1 MNVVGRC
8 WRQSLLPSARVVSMQ
23 NRKADSVLRS
33 SVHRQPGLRR
43 RDMRYRLFRTLI
55 SFLYAIIIAL
65 LTQPDASAQAPLEKL
80 RIAYTVIAPTQ
91 ASVWTAK
98 EMGYHAKHGLDVEL
112 VLLVGAPLA
121 VAALVGGETPIVHT
135 GASAVITSNL
145 AGSGAVIIA
154 GAANRFPYVLFV
166 TDQIKTVEELKGKK
180 FGVSR
185 IGSADNAAA
194 ATILDKF
201 GIQESDVTYVQAG
214 SIPARLAAMQ
224 TNALQA
230 TLLQAP
236 ETLKAKKLGLR
247 ALLDFTKLDVEW
259 QQNGVATTRDYIKKK
274 PDTVRRFM
282 RAYVEAVHYNLT
294 NPKGAQKILQ
304 KYLAIKN
311 DKSIEE
317 AYNEIVLKLTRRVPY
332 PTEPGIQLFLDQ
344 LKAKNPKAGQVK
356 PSEFTDISF
365 LKDLESSGY
374 IDRLYR

>member
-1 MNVVGRC
+1 MTTR
-8 WRQSLLPSARVVSMQ
+8 WL
-23 NRKADSVLRS
+23 
-33 SVHRQPGLRR
+33 
-43 RDMRYRLFRTLI
+43 RTLI
-55 SFLYAIIIAL
+55 SLICTVVVVSLAQPYAA
-65 LTQPDASAQAPLEKL
+65 AQGPLEKL
-80 RIAYTVIAPTQ
+80 RVAYTVIAPTQ
-91 ASVWTAK
+91 ANVWTAK
-98 EMGYHAKHGLDVEL
+98 EMGYYAKHGLDVEL

-121 VAALVGGETPIVHT
+121 VAALVGGETPIVHA

-166 TDQIKTVEELKGKK
+166 TDQIKKVEELKGKK

-194 ATILDKF
+194 ATVLDRY
-201 GIQESDVTYVQAG
+201 GIKETDVTYVQAG

-236 ETLKAKKLGLR
+236 ETLKAKELGLR

-294 NPKGAQKILQ
+294 NPTGAQRILQ
-304 KYLAIKN
+304 KYLAIKD

-317 AYNEIVLKLTRRVPY
+317 AYNEIVVKLTRRVPY
-332 PTEPGIQLFLDQ
+332 PTEPGIQLFLNQ
-344 LKAKNPKAGQVK
+344 LKTKNPKAGQVK

-365 LKDLESSGY
+365 LKELESSGY
-374 IDRLYR
+374 IDRLYK

>member
-1 MNVVGRC
+1 MTTR
-8 WRQSLLPSARVVSMQ
+8 WL
-23 NRKADSVLRS
+23 
-33 SVHRQPGLRR
+33 
-43 RDMRYRLFRTLI
+43 RTLI
-55 SFLYAIIIAL
+55 SLICTVVAVSLAQPYAA
-65 LTQPDASAQAPLEKL
+65 AQGPLEKL
-80 RIAYTVIAPTQ
+80 RVAYTVIAPTQ
-91 ASVWTAK
+91 ANVWTAK
-98 EMGYHAKHGLDVEL
+98 EMGYYAKHGLDVEL

-121 VAALVGGETPIVHT
+121 VAALVGGETPIVHA

-166 TDQIKTVEELKGKK
+166 TDQIKKVEELKGKK

-194 ATILDKF
+194 ATVLDRY
-201 GIQESDVTYVQAG
+201 GIKETDVTYVQAG

-236 ETLKAKKLGLR
+236 ETLKAKELGLR
-247 ALLDFTKLDVEW
+247 ALLDFAKLDVEW

-294 NPKGAQKILQ
+294 NPTGAQRILQ
-304 KYLAIKN
+304 KYLAIKD

-317 AYNEIVLKLTRRVPY
+317 AYNEIVVKLTRRVPY
-332 PTEPGIQLFLDQ
+332 PTEPGIQLFLNQ
-344 LKAKNPKAGQVK
+344 LKTKNPKAGQVK

-365 LKDLESSGY
+365 LKELESSGY
-374 IDRLYR
+374 IDRLYK

>member
-1 MNVVGRC
+1 
-8 WRQSLLPSARVVSMQ
+8 
-23 NRKADSVLRS
+23 
-33 SVHRQPGLRR
+33 
-43 RDMRYRLFRTLI
+43 
-55 SFLYAIIIAL
+55 
-65 LTQPDASAQAPLEKL
+65 
-80 RIAYTVIAPTQ
+80 
-91 ASVWTAK
+91 
-98 EMGYHAKHGLDVEL
+98 
-112 VLLVGAPLA
+112 
-121 VAALVGGETPIVHT
+121 
-135 GASAVITSNL
+135 VITSNL

-166 TDQIKTVEELKGKK
+166 TEEIKKLEELKGKK

-194 ATILDKF
+194 VTVLDKF
-201 GIQESDVTYVQAG
+201 GIKESDVTYVQAG

-236 ETLKAKKLGLR
+236 ETLKAKELGLR

-274 PDTVRRFM
+274 PDTVHRFM

-294 NPKGAQKILQ
+294 NPKGAQRILQ
-304 KYLAIKN
+304 KYLAIKD

-332 PTEPGIQLFLDQ
+332 PTESGIQLFLDQ
-344 LKAKNPKAGQVK
+344 LKAKNPRAGQVK
-356 PSEFTDISF
+356 PSVFTDISF

-374 IDRLYR
+374 IDRMYR